1 MGVRQVIRINGLASV
16 FLLAALVIGC
26 DHPLEPWEEIDLSK
40 AVRVEPS
47 AQYIAWWNELEVC
60 SGLSGDVHGVAF
72 YVVPNDSTIRVGSE
86 SYWGYWIK
94 NGDRIVL
101 AGAWAESEK
110 LVKHEEMHA
119 LLQSAL
125 HPPAYFN
132 GPCGDLRYA
141 QEG

>member
-1 MGVRQVIRINGLASV
+1 MNGLTTLILVAV
-16 FLLAALVIGC
+16 ALAGC
-26 DHPLEPWEEIDLSK
+26 RQPLEPWEEVDLSK
-40 AVRVEPS
+40 AVKIEPG
-47 AQYIAWWNELEVC
+47 AQYITWWNELEVC
-60 SGLSGDVHGVAF
+60 SGLTGNVHGVAF

-94 NGDRIVL
+94 EGNRIVL
-101 AGAWAESEK
+101 AGVWADSEK

-132 GPCGDLRYA
+132 GPCGDLTYA